1 MTGVDTEVRSV
12 RTWLSPRDQVVQDI
26 STDRLDSKSIRT
38 EFTCEWS
45 QRFLLDFF
53 RNEGDI
59 LSITGQA
66 GCGKSVLSGW
76 IEERL
81 QRPLSR
87 QTYETISYTFGKHL
101 WTSTVLI

>member
-1 MTGVDTEVRSV
+1 MDSVRS
-12 RTWLSPRDQVVQDI
+12 WLSPWAQAVQTI
-26 STDRLDSKSIRT
+26 SSDRLDAKSVRT

-53 RNEGDI
+53 RGDDKI
-59 LSITGQA
+59 LNFVGQP

-81 QRPLSR
+81 QRPMSR
-87 QTYETISYTFGKHL
+87 QNYETISYTFGKP
-101 WTSTVLI
+101 SC